1 MERARKR
8 IKLEEGEP
16 FSADQCIVVDTHTK
30 EEQISEEEKSGSE
43 ESGSED
49 SEEYQSCES
58 GGEEE
63 SNSEPQV
70 AQGSSHDLST
80 SEAKA
85 ASNPHCSECRR
96 SFQSS
101 ADIER
106 HTSKWHYNFICYACD
121 EGFSSESQLHRH
133 KSSHTKTPIRCI
145 GCEKRFSTHSGMM
158 DHLENGRCDPGCN
171 VQLIHSV
178 VATHCNGL
186 HQSSTRNINLRCPTC
201 KKKYKRMGPLIKHF
215 ESRACALRDWIEET
229 GLKDLLIALKEPI
242 EKRKASTFRCN
253 VCHRNFG
260 KAAAL
265 IQHQRDKHERTY
277 CCACKTNF
285 GSPAKKQQHV
295 MSGISLK
302 PGMYICDHCD
312 PKVPFGTEKEFCDH
326 LWLEHVACGPCG
338 RTFKSVELRK
348 QHDAELHHRCGVC
361 YRFFISSGEL
371 TEHRE
376 THVVKPP
383 VVEPPVHVPALVK
396 REPTP
401 PPTIPAP
408 IPAKIEMPQEVHISR
423 VAPVVAER
431 VPVKTVV
438 IPVTRV
444 TPTTRPVIVAP
455 YPPRPTPAQVP
466 ENKKTQSLITG
477 FLIRKS

>member
-1 MERARKR
+1 
-8 IKLEEGEP
+8 
-16 FSADQCIVVDTHTK
+16 
-30 EEQISEEEKSGSE
+30 
-43 ESGSED
+43 
-49 SEEYQSCES
+49 
-58 GGEEE
+58 
-63 SNSEPQV
+63 
-70 AQGSSHDLST
+70 
-80 SEAKA
+80 
-85 ASNPHCSECRR
+85 
-96 SFQSS
+96 
-101 ADIER
+101 
-106 HTSKWHYNFICYACD
+106 
-121 EGFSSESQLHRH
+121 
-133 KSSHTKTPIRCI
+133 
-145 GCEKRFSTHSGMM
+145 
-158 DHLENGRCDPGCN
+158 
-171 VQLIHSV
+171 
-178 VATHCNGL
+178 
-186 HQSSTRNINLRCPTC
+186 
-201 KKKYKRMGPLIKHF
+201 
-215 ESRACALRDWIEET
+215 
-229 GLKDLLIALKEPI
+229 
-242 EKRKASTFRCN
+242 
-253 VCHRNFG
+253 
-260 KAAAL
+260 
-265 IQHQRDKHERTY
+265 
-277 CCACKTNF
+277 
-285 GSPAKKQQHV
+285 

-326 LWLEHVACGPCG
+326 LWLEQVSCGPCG

-371 TEHRE
+371 TEHHE

-431 VPVKTVV
+431 VPVKTEV

-444 TPTTRPVIVAP
+444 TPTTKPVIVAP

>member
-1 MERARKR
+1 MERACKR

-16 FSADQCIVVDTHTK
+16 FSADEFTVVGAHIK
-30 EEQISEEEKSGSE
+30 EEQISEEEESGSE

-70 AQGSSHDLST
+70 VQGSGHDLST

-85 ASNPHCSECRR
+85 AYNPHCSECRR

-121 EGFSSESQLHRH
+121 EGFPSESQLHR
-133 KSSHTKTPIRCI
+133 
-145 GCEKRFSTHSGMM
+145 
-158 DHLENGRCDPGCN
+158 
-171 VQLIHSV
+171 
-178 VATHCNGL
+178 
-186 HQSSTRNINLRCPTC
+186 
-201 KKKYKRMGPLIKHF
+201 
-215 ESRACALRDWIEET
+215 
-229 GLKDLLIALKEPI
+229 
-242 EKRKASTFRCN
+242 
-253 VCHRNFG
+253 
-260 KAAAL
+260 
-265 IQHQRDKHERTY
+265 
-277 CCACKTNF
+277 TNF
-285 GSPAKKQQHV
+285 GSPAKKQKHV
-295 MSGISLK
+295 ISGISLK

-338 RTFKSVELRK
+338 RTFKSLRK

-383 VVEPPVHVPALVK
+383 VVEQPVHVPAPVK

-401 PPTIPAP
+401 PPPIPAP
-408 IPAKIEMPQEVHISR
+408 IQVKIEMRQEVPISR

-431 VPVKTVV
+431 VPVKTEV

-444 TPTTRPVIVAP
+444 TPTTRPVIFAP
-455 YPPRPTPAQVP
+455 YPPRPAPAQVP
-466 ENKKTQSLITG
+466 ENKKTQSLITD

>member
-1 MERARKR
+1 MERACKR

-30 EEQISEEEKSGSE
+30 EEQISEEEESGSE

-121 EGFSSESQLHRH
+121 EGFSSESQLHR
-133 KSSHTKTPIRCI
+133 
-145 GCEKRFSTHSGMM
+145 
-158 DHLENGRCDPGCN
+158 
-171 VQLIHSV
+171 
-178 VATHCNGL
+178 
-186 HQSSTRNINLRCPTC
+186 
-201 KKKYKRMGPLIKHF
+201 KKYKRMGPLIKHF

-383 VVEPPVHVPALVK
+383 VVEQPVHVPAPVK

-408 IPAKIEMPQEVHISR
+408 IQVKIEIRREVPISR

-431 VPVKTVV
+431 VPVKTEV

-444 TPTTRPVIVAP
+444 TPTTRPVIFAP

-466 ENKKTQSLITG
+466 ENKKTQSLIAG